1 LLDEQ
6 RLHYT
11 QSGEDVKFF
20 FGIFPDD
27 LRQVDGDEID
37 QPLLDQWRLLVCV
50 VERLPTANGVL
61 SGAIL
66 LTCSRRRQGSLV
78 QAMRAGIS
86 FSWRNFF
93 SFLVLPHA
101 TLSSAKGEGSVGAR
115 IVCRSSEQ
123 TLRLG
128 DWQDNANTILPT
140 GERLRPGTRHPFQ
153 EGQLVRTVTPRAGD
167 RVTSGAFAW
176 RIRG

>member
-1 LLDEQ
+1 MLDEQ
-6 RLHYT
+6 QLHYT

-37 QPLLDQWRLLVCV
+37 QPLLDQRRLLVCV
-50 VERLPTANGVL
+50 VEQLPTENGVL
-61 SGAIL
+61 SVAIL
-66 LTCSRRRQGSLV
+66 LTSSRRRQGSLV
-78 QAMRAGIS
+78 QAIRADIS

-93 SFLVLPHA
+93 SFPVLPHA

-123 TLRLG
+123 TFRLG
-128 DWQDNANTILPT
+128 IGKTTPT
-140 GERLRPGTRHPFQ
+140 RSCQPEKDYGRARATPFRK
-153 EGQLVRTVTPRAGD
+153 VNSSAP
-167 RVTSGAFAW
+167 
-176 RIRG
+176 